1 MSHPVWTCKCCSVVF
16 ALPLD
21 FETHRKEC
29 IKKGKACPRCSELF
43 TEVGLEFHLIN
54 SICGLQRYD
63 VIYLCT
69 RATEMNDKRISVLV
83 KDYHRKILEAVEN
96 GKFTIR
102 LTFIY
107 PDDSQLVRADALS
120 RMVSELKKLFTSVDI
135 KADHLGTFI
144 DVSWNKSAFYMA
156 CVRDS
161 NVSQKNVN
169 TIGDD
174 DDLPDALKTLPEKN
188 DELLHGFTKKVKAI
202 SKKTKDAIWEKYIGS
217 YNLPASTHE
226 QD

>member
-1 MSHPVWTCKCCSVVF
+1 M
-16 ALPLD
+16 D
-21 FETHRKEC
+21 FETHRKDC
-29 IKKGKACPRCSELF
+29 IKRGKACPRCSELF

-69 RATEMNDKRISVLV
+69 RATEVNDKRISVLV
-83 KDYHRKILEAVEN
+83 KDYYKKILDAVEN

-102 LTFIY
+102 LTFVY

-120 RMVSELKKLFTSVDI
+120 RMVSELKKLFTNVDI
-135 KADHLGTFI
+135 KADHLGSFI

-161 NVSQKNVN
+161 IVSQKNIN
-169 TIGDD
+169 QTIGDD
-174 DDLPDALKTLPEKN
+174 DDLPDAFKTLPEKK
-188 DELLHGFTKKVKAI
+188 DEVLHGIKKEFQAVMSKTI

-217 YNLPASTHE
+217 NQLPASTHE
-226 QD
+226 ED